1 MVCRAAGTGRDRA
14 VCLICG
20 VDLLLRPFCLSDVW
34 CGKNRMMATEQRA
47 NKWLAAWRK
56 AALDHLPRNR
66 REAPWLWILAA
77 QAEADPSL
85 ARRMAIV
92 EVLGDG
98 RPHPGPDLR
107 TAVEIC
113 LGEGCFGV
121 QAEQTLEADITA
133 LRDWGIRIGHSDS
146 PEVEGYYL
154 KDPAVMASRQH
165 LYEEEPNSPQ
175 IETYR
180 AWDNAR
186 KMRSMFEMFE
196 FALQQ
201 ARIGTRSRHPDWDD
215 ERVEAE
221 VLRLVTGS
229 ELL

>member
-1 MVCRAAGTGRDRA
+1 MV
-14 VCLICG
+14 
-20 VDLLLRPFCLSDVW
+20 
-34 CGKNRMMATEQRA
+34 TEQRA

-66 REAPWLWILAA
+66 REAPWLWNLAA

-98 RPHPGPDLR
+98 RPHPGPELR
-107 TAVEIC
+107 TAVESC
-113 LGEGCFGV
+113 LGEGCFGA
-121 QAEQTLEADITA
+121 QAEQTLEVDITA
-133 LRDWGIRIGHSDS
+133 LRDWGIRIGYSDS

-154 KDPAVMASRQH
+154 KDPPVETSCQR
-165 LYEEEPNSPQ
+165 LYEEEPNLLQ

-180 AWDNAR
+180 AWDSTR

-196 FALQQ
+196 FALHQV
-201 ARIGTRSRHPDWDD
+201 RIGTRSRHPDWDD
-215 ERVEAE
+215 EQVEAE
-221 VLRLVTGS
+221 VRWLVTGS
-229 ELL
+229 EPL

>member
-1 MVCRAAGTGRDRA
+1 
-14 VCLICG
+14 
-20 VDLLLRPFCLSDVW
+20 
-34 CGKNRMMATEQRA
+34 MADQHPNT
-47 NKWLAAWRK
+47 WLAAWRQ

-66 REAPWLWILAA
+66 EDAPWLWILAA

-92 EVLGDG
+92 EVLRDG

-107 TAVEIC
+107 KVVEER
-113 LGEGCFGV
+113 LGEDCFGA
-121 QAEQTLEADITA
+121 QAEQTLKADIAA
-133 LRDWGIRIGHSDS
+133 LRAWSIRIGYSDI

-154 KDPAVMASRQH
+154 KDPAVVTPRQR
-165 LYEEEPNSPQ
+165 LYEEEPNPLQ

-180 AWDNAR
+180 AWDNTR

-215 ERVEAE
+215 GQIEAE
-221 VLRLVTGS
+221 VRRLVTGVGLIV
-229 ELL
+229 E

>member
-1 MVCRAAGTGRDRA
+1 
-14 VCLICG
+14 
-20 VDLLLRPFCLSDVW
+20 
-34 CGKNRMMATEQRA
+34 
-47 NKWLAAWRK
+47 
-56 AALDHLPRNR
+56 
-66 REAPWLWILAA
+66 
-77 QAEADPSL
+77 
-85 ARRMAIV
+85 MAIV

-107 TAVEIC
+107 TAVEGC
-113 LGEGCFGV
+113 LGEGCFGAE
-121 QAEQTLEADITA
+121 AEQTLEDDITA
-133 LRDWGIRIGHSDS
+133 LRAWGIRIGHSDS

-154 KDPAVMASRQH
+154 KDPAVEASRQR
-165 LYEEEPNSPQ
+165 LYEEEPNPLK
-175 IETYR
+175 IEAYR

-201 ARIGTRSRHPDWDD
+201 ASIGTRSRHPDWDD

-221 VLRLVTGS
+221 VRRLVTGS

>member
-1 MVCRAAGTGRDRA
+1 
-14 VCLICG
+14 
-20 VDLLLRPFCLSDVW
+20 
-34 CGKNRMMATEQRA
+34 MADQHPNT
-47 NKWLAAWRK
+47 WLAAWRQ

-66 REAPWLWILAA
+66 EDAPWLWILAA
-77 QAEADPSL
+77 QAETDPSL

-92 EVLGDG
+92 EVLRDG

-107 TAVEIC
+107 TAVDER
-113 LGEGCFGV
+113 LGEGCFGA
-121 QAEQTLEADITA
+121 QAEQTLEADIAA
-133 LRDWGIRIGHSDS
+133 LRAWSIRIGHSDT

-154 KDPAVMASRQH
+154 KDPAVVTPRQR
-165 LYEEEPNSPQ
+165 LYEEEPNPLQ

-180 AWDNAR
+180 AWDNTR

-215 ERVEAE
+215 GQIEAE
-221 VLRLVTGS
+221 VRRLVTGVGLIV
-229 ELL
+229 E

>member
-1 MVCRAAGTGRDRA
+1 MMV
-14 VCLICG
+14 
-20 VDLLLRPFCLSDVW
+20 
-34 CGKNRMMATEQRA
+34 TEQRA

-56 AALDHLPRNR
+56 AALDHLPRHR
-66 REAPWLWILAA
+66 REAHWLWILAA
-77 QAEADPSL
+77 EADPYL

-92 EVLGDG
+92 EFLGDG
-98 RPHPGPDLR
+98 RPHPGPELR
-107 TAVEIC
+107 TAVESC
-113 LGEGCFGV
+113 LGEGCFGT
-121 QAEQTLEADITA
+121 QAEQMLEADIAA

-154 KDPAVMASRQH
+154 KDPAVEASRQC
-165 LYEEEPNSPQ
+165 LYEEEPNPLQ

-201 ARIGTRSRHPDWDD
+201 ARIGTRSRHPEWDD

-221 VLRLVTGS
+221 VRPLVTGV
-229 ELL
+229 EPVAERQ

>member
-1 MVCRAAGTGRDRA
+1 M
-14 VCLICG
+14 
-20 VDLLLRPFCLSDVW
+20 
-34 CGKNRMMATEQRA
+34 TEQHA
-47 NKWLAAWRK
+47 DTWLAAWRQ

-66 REAPWLWILAA
+66 KEAPWLWILAV

-92 EVLGDG
+92 EVLRDG

-107 TAVEIC
+107 TAVESR
-113 LGEGCFGV
+113 LGEGCFGA
-121 QAEQTLEADITA
+121 QAEQTLEADIVA
-133 LRDWGIRIGHSDS
+133 LRAWGIRIGYSDS

-154 KDPAVMASRQH
+154 KNPPVETPRQC
-165 LYEEEPNSPQ
+165 LYEEEPNRLQ

-201 ARIGTRSRHPDWDD
+201 VRIGTRSRHPDWDD

-221 VLRLVTGS
+221 VRRLVTGV
-229 ELL
+229 EPL

>member
-1 MVCRAAGTGRDRA
+1 
-14 VCLICG
+14 
-20 VDLLLRPFCLSDVW
+20 
-34 CGKNRMMATEQRA
+34 MADQHPNT
-47 NKWLAAWRK
+47 WLTAWRQ

-66 REAPWLWILAA
+66 EDAPWLWILAA
-77 QAEADPSL
+77 QAETDPSL

-92 EVLGDG
+92 EVLRDG

-107 TAVEIC
+107 TAVDER
-113 LGEGCFGV
+113 LGEGCFGA
-121 QAEQTLEADITA
+121 QAEQTLEADIAA
-133 LRDWGIRIGHSDS
+133 LRAWSIRIGHSDT

-154 KDPAVMASRQH
+154 KDPAVVTPRQR
-165 LYEEEPNSPQ
+165 LYEEEPNPLQ

-180 AWDNAR
+180 AWDNTR

-215 ERVEAE
+215 GQIEAE
-221 VLRLVTGS
+221 VRRLVTGVGLIV
-229 ELL
+229 E

>member
-1 MVCRAAGTGRDRA
+1 MV
-14 VCLICG
+14 
-20 VDLLLRPFCLSDVW
+20 
-34 CGKNRMMATEQRA
+34 TEQRA

-92 EVLGDG
+92 EVMGDG

-107 TAVEIC
+107 TAVESR
-113 LGEGCFGV
+113 LGEGCFGA
-121 QAEQTLEADITA
+121 QAEQTLETDIVA
-133 LRDWGIRIGHSDS
+133 LRAWDIRIGHSDS

-154 KDPAVMASRQH
+154 KDPAVVASRQR
-165 LYEEEPNSPQ
+165 LYQDEPNPLQ

-180 AWDNAR
+180 AWDSAR

-196 FALQQ
+196 FALHQVK
-201 ARIGTRSRHPDWDD
+201 IGTRSRHPDWDD
-215 ERVEAE
+215 EQVEAE
-221 VLRLVTGS
+221 VRRLVTGV
-229 ELL
+229 EPL